1 MPAVLHFRCPGG
13 NLFAELPIGCWRSL
27 CRGCATE
34 LADDPFVEDCD
45 GSRQLDHNRHLNAS
59 AIGFRISWSIDLR
72 SRYSPS
78 LVDLFGLAAEGGT
91 TMRVTACVFLV
102 TCGLYAP
109 TMARAEQAPAAGQG
123 QVAVPVGVVTAERKP
138 VTKGLEFVGRVDAV
152 NRVEVKARVTGYLE
166 DVRFKEGDLIK
177 EGAPLYSI
185 ERGLFEAAVEQAEGA
200 LERSKAAKILTEV
213 QLQRAEDLLAKN
225 SGTAVARDQA
235 LAADESAKGAITIDE
250 ANLRTAKIN
259 LGYTDISS
267 PIAGKVGKTNITKG
281 NVVAPQSG
289 PLTAVVSQ
297 DPMYVTFPVSQREFL
312 SAKQAEHK
320 EDLTG
325 IKVQLRFS
333 DGSSYKQT
341 GQINFVDVSV
351 DRSTDTVLVRASFP
365 NPDFA
370 LVDGQLVRVAL
381 ESATP
386 EEKIVIPQAAL
397 ISDQE
402 GVYVFVASDGKAAI
416 RRVKPSGESGTGI
429 VIEDGLAGGELVIV
443 EGLQSLRAGVPVRA
457 SPLPPAP
464 GRS

>member
-1 MPAVLHFRCPGG
+1 
-13 NLFAELPIGCWRSL
+13 
-27 CRGCATE
+27 
-34 LADDPFVEDCD
+34 
-45 GSRQLDHNRHLNAS
+45 
-59 AIGFRISWSIDLR
+59 
-72 SRYSPS
+72 
-78 LVDLFGLAAEGGT
+78 
-91 TMRVTACVFLV
+91 MRVIACVFLALG
-102 TCGLYAP
+102 GLYAV
-109 TMARAEQAPAAGQG
+109 TSAVAEQGAPADQG
-123 QVAVPVGVVTAERKP
+123 PAAVPVGVVTADRKP
-138 VTKGLEFVGRVDAV
+138 VTKGLDFVGRVDAID
-152 NRVEVKARVTGYLE
+152 RVEVKARVTGYLE
-166 DVRFKEGDLIK
+166 EVRFKEGDLIK
-177 EGAPLYSI
+177 EGASLYGI
-185 ERGLFEAAVEQAEGA
+185 EKGLFEAAVEQAEGA

-213 QLQRAEDLLAKN
+213 QLQRAEELLAKN

-259 LGYTDISS
+259 LGYTDINS
-267 PIAGKVGKTNITKG
+267 PISGKVSKTNITKG
-281 NVVAPQSG
+281 NVVSPQNG

-312 SAKQAEHK
+312 RARQTEHK

-325 IKVQLRFS
+325 IKVRLGFS
-333 DGSSYKQT
+333 DGSSYKHI

-381 ESATP
+381 ESAKP
-386 EEKIVIPQAAL
+386 EDKIVIPQAAL
-397 ISDQE
+397 ISDQQ
-402 GVYVFVASDGKAAI
+402 GVYVFIANDGKAEI

-457 SPLPPAP
+457 APMPPAP